1 MAISKRAVFGIALC
15 ASFLAA
21 VRADAQLIT
30 LDQGST
36 RSLTST
42 SASITTMNGAPG
54 FISATTLRPFVFGL
68 IPVVGDYGG
77 AAAPI
82 YGPAALIPQYNPGPS
97 VVQER
102 IARMRQ
108 EGISFTPSRS
118 AARSPMPKSSV
129 ADRNQDSFQ
138 SRLTSAQ
145 QSSAGHSAQSIAAIR
160 RRQQQQDE
168 DRERSVDEL
177 YHRMRQ
183 AQAAGKPEVARV
195 YQQQFERES
204 KNSSSPA
211 SPRPAA
217 R

>member
-1 MAISKRAVFGIALC
+1 MATIHRAVFGIALC
-15 ASFLAA
+15 VTSVTALQAS
-21 VRADAQLIT
+21 AQF
-30 LDQGST
+30 DQGSM

-42 SASITTMNGAPG
+42 SASVTTMNGAPG
-54 FISATTLRPFVFGL
+54 FISATTQRPFVLGL

-82 YGPAALIPQYNPGPS
+82 YGPAPLLPQYNSGPS

-118 AARSPMPKSSV
+118 ADRRQSPKPLEADQKQDNYQGRLASAR
-129 ADRNQDSFQ
+129 
-138 SRLTSAQ
+138 
-145 QSSAGHSAQSIAAIR
+145 QSSAGHAAQSIAAIR
-160 RRQQQQDE
+160 RRQQQQDGQ
-168 DRERSVDEL
+168 RERELAEL
-177 YHRMRQ
+177 YRKMRD

-204 KNSSSPA
+204 GNSKSSASSQPA
-211 SPRPAA
+211 MR
-217 R
+217 

>member
-1 MAISKRAVFGIALC
+1 MATIHRAVFGITLC
-15 ASFLAA
+15 AASVTALHAS
-21 VRADAQLIT
+21 AQLIT

-42 SASITTMNGAPG
+42 SASVTTMNGVPG
-54 FISATTLRPFVFGL
+54 FISATTLRPFVTGL

-82 YGPAALIPQYNPGPS
+82 YGPATLMPRYNPGPS

-108 EGISFTPSRS
+108 EGTSFTPNRS
-118 AARSPMPKSSV
+118 TTRSPALKPSAVDQKQDGFQGRLAAARE
-129 ADRNQDSFQ
+129 
-138 SRLTSAQ
+138 
-145 QSSAGHSAQSIAAIR
+145 SSAGHATQSIAAIR
-160 RRQQQQDE
+160 LRQQQQDE
-168 DRERSVDEL
+168 SRERKVAEL
-177 YHRMRQ
+177 YNKMRE

-204 KNSSSPA
+204 KKLSSSA
-211 SPRPAA
+211 SSRPAT